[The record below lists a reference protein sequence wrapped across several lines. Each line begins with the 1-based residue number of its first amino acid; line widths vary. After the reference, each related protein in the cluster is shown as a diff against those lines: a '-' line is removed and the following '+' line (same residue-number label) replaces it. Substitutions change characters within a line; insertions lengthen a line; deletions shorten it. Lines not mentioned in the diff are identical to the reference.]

1 MSFPKKVL
9 LIALAAVAPLSAHAT
24 VPNSTFQFYLE
35 GPFFDHVSTAPNY
48 NAGALA
54 VTIRAYNGAGSQVD
68 VDQRWDGVGVSS
80 GFLEPGEINSGLTIP
95 FLGTKP
101 GEKLVLSFN
110 QAIKL
115 DSLRFSMWENDYLF
129 NNFDHATV
137 TWDGGSTS
145 LSNSNDNGLLLK
157 TFAMG
162 NVTTKSLTIQATG
175 GLSSFRLAGIN
186 ATAAAV
192 PEPTTYA
199 LMGLG
204 LLGLGLARRKH
215 AAKI

>member
-1 MSFPKKVL
+1 MLFPKKVL

-24 VPNSTFQFYLE
+24 VPNSTFQFYKE
-35 GPFFDHVSTAPNY
+35 GPLFDHVSSAPNY

-68 VDQRWDGVGVSS
+68 VSQRWDGVGVSS

-137 TWDGGSTS
+137 TWDGGSKS

-162 NVTTKSLTIQATG
+162 NVTTTSLTIQATG

-204 LLGLGLARRKH
+204 LLGLGLARRKQT
-215 AAKI
+215 AKI

>member
-24 VPNSTFQFYLE
+24 VPNSTFQFYKE
-35 GPFFDHVSTAPNY
+35 GPLFDHVSTAPNY

-54 VTIRAYNGAGSQVD
+54 VTIRAYNGDGSQAQVS
-68 VDQRWDGVGVSS
+68 QRWDGLGVA
-80 GFLEPGEINSGLTIP
+80 GHFGEVNSGLTIP
-95 FLGTKP
+95 FFGTGP

-145 LSNSNDNGLLLK
+145 LSNSNDNGFLLK

-162 NVTTKSLTIQATG
+162 NVTTTSLTIQATG

-204 LLGLGLARRKH
+204 LLGLGLARRKQT
-215 AAKI
+215 AKI